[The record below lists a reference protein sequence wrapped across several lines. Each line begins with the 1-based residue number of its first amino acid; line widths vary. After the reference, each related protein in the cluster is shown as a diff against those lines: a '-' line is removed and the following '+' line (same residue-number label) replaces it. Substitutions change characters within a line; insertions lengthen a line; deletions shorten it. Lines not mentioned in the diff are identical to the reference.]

1 MMSALEESLQRIDT
15 WIEQNNSFMA
25 QNLRSNLQPGL
36 TIQDIDQKLSDLSIV
51 SEVDNSETMKLSREV
66 YELYQWHNG
75 EAEVAESVRL
85 ESLETSISMR
95 SLYDP
100 AGFFPIF
107 SAEYYFCGVAGSQYQ
122 EDISPILYYCFEDGV
137 NNRSTS
143 VVSPSLTNLMTAVAE
158 CLETVGGISACTM
171 ALHSQGD
178 IPSEEFFPNVF
189 GMLTQENM
197 KKLSPIYEKYQV
209 DYLNVFR

>member
-1 MMSALEESLQRIDT
+1 MSALEEALQRIDT
-15 WIEQNNSFMA
+15 WIEQNNSFVA

-36 TIQDIDQKLSDLSIV
+36 IRQDIERKLSNLSMV
-51 SEVDNSETMKLSREV
+51 AEVDNSEAMKLSREV
-66 YELYQWHNG
+66 FELYQWHNG
-75 EAEVAESVRL
+75 EAEVAESVRF
-85 ESLETSISMR
+85 ESLQTSISMR

-100 AGFFPIF
+100 TGFFPIF
-107 SAEYYFCGVAGSQYQ
+107 STEYYFCGVVGSQHK
-122 EDISPILYYCFEDGV
+122 EDISPILYYCFENGV

-158 CLETVGGISACTM
+158 CLENFGGISACTM

-178 IPSEEFFPNVF
+178 IPSEEFFPNIF
-189 GMLTQENM
+189 STLTQENM

-209 DYLNVFR
+209 DYLNIFR